1 MKAHA
6 GAVLSRSRKAF
17 LTLAAGLALSVGVA
31 ACGGSS
37 ESDGASTGAGT
48 AAATTADGGGSASG
62 TPEGNLRV
70 VLAAPPSG
78 LDPIV
83 SARDGQYVWGTMLE
97 PLVNVDDRE
106 LPDRTGLVTD
116 WSRPNPTTWEF
127 RLRPGVRFTNGE
139 PFDAAAA
146 AFAIQENVDNPAGI
160 LKSYFANV
168 RSVRARGDDTVVVT
182 TRTPQVNLVN
192 LLSTVFALPPAYYR
206 EAGSEGFTKRPVG
219 TGPFTWTRELP
230 GRSMQVSANPGYW
243 GDAPGV
249 RDVTFTWATDAQ
261 QRLSLLQSGAA
272 DVSFDLPPTQ
282 AQAAQEAGLDVLE
295 IPTSV
300 KITAF
305 LQADRAPFDDPA
317 VRRAAALAIDRD
329 QIVESIFQG
338 RATATGGM
346 LNMLPGEEP
355 ASEITPN
362 MDEAKALL
370 RGATPSVTLTYPT
383 KYTNIQDVA
392 EATGG
397 MLEEAGFR
405 VSLRALDYGAMVGQ
419 IVRRNI
425 DGIYL
430 LGAVPNVAH
439 PDFFARGF
447 MTSTSITANCPD
459 RELDVLTARALEQ
472 PDAET
477 AQPIY
482 DELNTRAVVED
493 ACYAPLYNQTFNI
506 GAKGVSGLE
515 YSPLNVP
522 DFSAAKLG

>member
-6 GAVLSRSRKAF
+6 GAVLSRSRKA
-17 LTLAAGLALSVGVA
+17 LALAAALALSVGVA

-37 ESDGASTGAGT
+37 ESDGDSGGSTS
-48 AAATTADGGGSASG
+48 AATTAGSGGASG
-62 TPEGNLRV
+62 GAPDGNLRV

-97 PLVNVDDRE
+97 PLVAVDDSEQPTRE
-106 LPDRTGLVTD
+106 GLVVD
-116 WSRPNPTTWEF
+116 WSRPNPTTWEL
-127 RLRPGVRFTNGE
+127 RLRPGVSFTNGE
-139 PFDAAAA
+139 PFDARAA

-168 RSVRARGDDTVVVT
+168 RSVRAEGDDTVVVT
-182 TRTPQVNLVN
+182 TGRPQVNLVD
-192 LLSTVFALPPAYYR
+192 LLSTVFALPPRYYA
-206 EAGSEGFTKRPVG
+206 EQGSEGFTKAPVG

-230 GRSMQVSANPGYW
+230 GRSIQVSANPDYW
-243 GDAPGV
+243 GDQPGV
-249 RDVTFTWATDAQ
+249 REITFTWATDAQ

-272 DVSFDLPPTQ
+272 DVAFDLPPTQ
-282 AQAAQEAGLDVLE
+282 AQSAADAGLDVAE
-295 IPTSV
+295 IPTAV
-300 KITAF
+300 KITGF
-305 LQADRAPFDDPA
+305 LQADRAPFDDVN
-317 VRRAAALAIDRD
+317 VRRAAQLAIDRD
-329 QIVESIFQG
+329 AIVESIFQG

-346 LNMLPGEEP
+346 LNMLPDQQPAEEV
-355 ASEITPN
+355 TP
-362 MDEAKALL
+362 DPEAAKALL
-370 RGATPSVTLTYPT
+370 RGQSPSIELTYPT

-392 EATGG
+392 EATAG

-405 VSLRALDYGAMVGQ
+405 VRLTALDYGALVGR
-419 IVRRNI
+419 IVRRQI
-425 DGIYL
+425 DGMYL

-439 PDFFARGF
+439 PDFFAHGF

-459 RELDVLTARALEQ
+459 RELDVLTERALVQ
-472 PDAET
+472 PDAES

-506 GAKGVSGLE
+506 GSKGVSGLE

-522 DFSAAKLG
+522 DFDKVTLG

>member
-1 MKAHA
+1 MKAHP
-6 GAVLSRSRKAF
+6 GAVLSRSRKA
-17 LTLAAGLALSVGVA
+17 LAIAAALALSVGVA
-31 ACGGSS
+31 ACGSSDGDGAGSGGSS
-37 ESDGASTGAGT
+37 TT
-48 AAATTADGGGSASG
+48 AAAGGDGATGGAPS
-62 TPEGNLRV
+62 GNLRV

-97 PLVNVDDRE
+97 PLVSVDDAEQPTRE
-106 LPDRTGLVTD
+106 GLITD
-116 WSRPNPTTWEF
+116 WSRPNPTTWE
-127 RLRPGVRFTNGE
+127 LTVRPDVSFTNGE

-146 AFAIQENVDNPAGI
+146 AFAIRENVENPAGI

-168 RSVRARGDDTVVVT
+168 RSVRADGDRVVVT
-182 TRTPQVNLVN
+182 TRRPQVNLVD
-192 LLSTVFALPPAYYR
+192 LLTTVFALPPRYYG
-206 EAGSEGFTKRPVG
+206 EQGSEGFTKAPIG

-230 GRSMQVSANPGYW
+230 GRSIQVSANPDYW
-243 GDAPGV
+243 GEEPGV
-249 RDVTFTWATDAQ
+249 REITFTWATDAQ

-282 AQAAQEAGLDVLE
+282 AKSAADAGLDVTE
-295 IPTSV
+295 IPTAV
-300 KITAF
+300 KITGF
-305 LQADRAPFDDPA
+305 LQADRAPFDDVN
-317 VRRAAALAIDRD
+317 VRRAAQLAIDRD
-329 QIVESIFQG
+329 ALVESIFQG

-346 LNMLPGEEP
+346 LNMLPDQQP
-355 ASEITPN
+355 AEQVTPN
-362 MDEAKALL
+362 ADEAKALL
-370 RGATPSVTLTYPT
+370 RGQSPSIELTYPT

-392 EATGG
+392 EATAG

-405 VSLRALDYGAMVGQ
+405 VRLTAVDYGTLVGRV
-419 IVRRNI
+419 VRRQI
-425 DGIYL
+425 DGMYL

-439 PDFFARGF
+439 PDFFAHGF

-459 RELDVLTARALEQ
+459 RELDVLTERALVQ
-472 PDAET
+472 PDAEA

-506 GAKGVSGLE
+506 GSKGVRGLQ

-522 DFSAAKLG
+522 DFDRVTLG